1 MTSEDSIYNIKQFPM
16 FANKMFWFAFQYL
29 TQYGKKKPN
38 AQIDENKFT
47 FSIGTVLMAIS
58 QKMLLSFCRNRMREY
73 EQDIPIK
80 TIQPE
85 EATTDYMKNII
96 KQRVPILIKGG
107 ASHWPA
113 MSEFSLEMLEEKYG
127 EVDVPAHAEP
137 NEKIP
142 DNGKPVPLKNF
153 YQMETVKFKDV
164 VASVKN
170 NGVYSV
176 KAIEDILHLDGE
188 NLLKNVCD
196 IDYIQKLA
204 GMPDHTQLS
213 DQEKPY
219 GKVTSNQINIQTERS
234 HTPWHCEVGTNFFV
248 GIAGKKLWRL
258 APPEFSIGM
267 YPFIKK
273 SAVFHISRVDGRES
287 NQITE
292 KRGFPLYKF
301 VPKFS
306 VVVEKGDILLF
317 PNYWWHTVSNLPGS
331 YTISATFRTL
341 TQLGLTAKTFEYLR
355 LRDPQA
361 REMIRKY
368 AEYNRVF
375 DDDLAKS
382 LYTFADEKNDLR

>member
-1 MTSEDSIYNIKQFPM
+1 MSRNRIYNIKQFPP
-16 FANKMFWFAFQYL
+16 FVNKMFWCAFRYL
-29 TQYGKKKPN
+29 TKYGKRKPN
-38 AQIDENKFT
+38 TKMDENKFT
-47 FSIGTVLMAIS
+47 LSVGTVLMRMS
-58 QKMLLSFCRNRMREY
+58 EKMLLSFCRNNLTEY
-73 EQDIPIK
+73 DQDIPIK
-80 TIQPE
+80 IIQPG
-85 EATTDYMKNII
+85 EATPEYMKDIV

-113 MSEFSLEMLEEKYG
+113 MSELSLEMLEEKYG
-127 EVDVPAHAEP
+127 EIEVPAHAEP
-137 NEKIP
+137 NITFP
-142 DNGKPVPLKNF
+142 DNGKPVPMNNF
-153 YQMETVKFKDV
+153 YQMENIKFKEV
-164 VASVKN
+164 ITSVRN

-188 NLLKNVCD
+188 NLLKKICD
-196 IDYIQKLA
+196 IDCIQKLA
-204 GMPDHTQLS
+204 GMPDHIKLS
-213 DQEKPY
+213 EKEKPY

-267 YPFIKK
+267 YPIIKN
-273 SAVFHISRVDGRES
+273 SSVFHVSRVDGRES
-287 NQITE
+287 NQTTE
-292 KRGFPLYKF
+292 RRGFPLYKF

-306 VVVEKGDILLF
+306 AVVEKGDILLF

-331 YTISATFRTL
+331 HTISVTFRTL
-341 TQLGLTAKTFEYLR
+341 TKLGLTAKTFEYLR

-375 DDDLAKS
+375 DDELAKS